1 MTVIEVGP
9 VTVRGALA
17 ESAAAAIDCIDDDLA
32 VLDDRPVAVDELW
45 HEVLAGIGG
54 SASDSAVLVCPTW
67 WPEARIA
74 RVTAAGERAL
84 PDVSDLTVLR
94 RADALRV
101 GRRPV
106 PMAVVEIAPELVVV
120 EGPEDLHAV
129 ARVGDPEQVARAVVA
144 TVGTCGV
151 VVIDAPPGVDGAVLL
166 AAGITEL
173 LRAASVSVS
182 IAEEAW
188 AQRLPIA
195 SPDAQAAR
203 RCREGRPP
211 ARGSRGRAVLGS
223 AGLCV
228 ATLCIASAVAAELPE
243 QPPPGEPV
251 TLLVEG
257 RVGVTVPALWS
268 VQRVVSGPGSARVQ
282 VVSPADEE
290 TALHIT
296 QAPPAAFGTLS
307 QTLRAALDD
316 QPAGVFSD
324 FDPAGSRGGRPAITY
339 RENRPGHRV
348 DWAVL
353 VDDDVRIG
361 IGCQSAPGREPSV
374 RDACDAAVRSAH
386 AVF

>member
-9 VTVRGALA
+9 VTVRGAPA

-54 SASDSAVLVCPTW
+54 SAADSAVLVCPTW

-84 PDVSDLTVLR
+84 PDVSELTVLR

-120 EGPEDLHAV
+120 AGPEGLHAV
-129 ARVGDPEQVARAVVA
+129 ARVGDPKQVARAVVA

-151 VVIDAPPGVDGAVLL
+151 VVIDAPPDVDGAVLL
-166 AAGITEL
+166 ASGITEL
-173 LRAASVSVS
+173 LRAARVSVS
-182 IAEEAW
+182 IAEVAW
-188 AQRLPIA
+188 TQRLSIT
-195 SPDAQAAR
+195 SRDAQAPHR
-203 RCREGRPP
+203 QGRPP
-211 ARGSRGRAVLGS
+211 ARGSRGRAVLGA

-228 ATLCIASAVAAELPE
+228 AALCIASAVAAELPE

-251 TLLVEG
+251 ALLVEG

-268 VQRVVSGPGSARVQ
+268 VQRVVSGPGSARLQ

-290 TALHIT
+290 TAVHIT
-296 QAPPAAFGTLS
+296 QAPLTTFGTLP